1 MSRKITK
8 LETLEQ
14 LPTRKRVA
22 AYARVSCRKDE
33 MLHSLAA
40 QISAYSTLIQSRSDW
55 EYVGV
60 YADEA
65 ETGTK
70 DSRPEFQRL
79 IADCRA
85 GLIDMVI
92 TKSISRFARNTVTLL
107 ETVREL
113 KDLGICVYF
122 DEQNIYTGS
131 SDGELMLTILASYAQ
146 EESRSASENQKW
158 KIRKDYNEGKP
169 SNYMS
174 IYGYDY
180 NAGKLTV
187 IPEEARVVQM
197 IFDDYLSGLGMNS
210 IMKKLTQL
218 GIPTKC
224 GGRWTENT
232 VCSILKNEKFIGDL
246 CLQKGFIVDHIT
258 KHHKKNK
265 GELPKYYVK
274 DNHPAIIEK
283 ATFEA
288 VQAEMASR
296 AAKINRPREFTFNEF
311 SGIIGC
317 GRCGANFRRKVNNAG
332 TKYAKVVWACA
343 TYTNRGKEMCSAKQI
358 PEGILKVKSA
368 EALEL
373 AEHDPEKFT
382 ANINAI
388 TVPNDGILVFAFNDG
403 TERTLIWENLS
414 RRESWTDEMKQAAR
428 ERALRGGEQNG

>member
-158 KIRKDYNEGKP
+158 RIRKDYNEGKS

-174 IYGYDY
+174 IYGYDHS
-180 NAGKLTV
+180 AGELTV
-187 IPEEARVVQM
+187 IPEEAKVVQM
-197 IFDDYLSGLGMNS
+197 IFNDYLAGLGINA
-210 IMKKLTQL
+210 IMKKLIRL
-218 GIPTKC
+218 KKPTKR
-224 GGRWTENT
+224 GEQWTEGT
-232 VCSILKNEKFIGDL
+232 VWSILKN
-246 CLQKGFIVDHIT
+246 
-258 KHHKKNK
+258 
-265 GELPKYYVK
+265 
-274 DNHPAIIEK
+274 
-283 ATFEA
+283 
-288 VQAEMASR
+288 
-296 AAKINRPREFTFNEF
+296 
-311 SGIIGC
+311 
-317 GRCGANFRRKVNNAG
+317 
-332 TKYAKVVWACA
+332 
-343 TYTNRGKEMCSAKQI
+343 
-358 PEGILKVKSA
+358 
-368 EALEL
+368 
-373 AEHDPEKFT
+373 EKFT

-388 TVPNDGILVFAFNDG
+388 RIPADGILVFKFKDN
-403 TERTLIWENLS
+403 TELALTWENPS

-428 ERALRGGEQNG
+428 ERALEGRRKNG

>member
-113 KDLGICVYF
+113 KELGICVYF
-122 DEQNIYTGS
+122 DEQNIYTDS

-180 NAGKLTV
+180 NAGELIV
-187 IPEEARVVQM
+187 IPEEAKVVQM
-197 IFDDYLSGLGMNS
+197 IFADYLSGLGMNS
-210 IMKKLTQL
+210 IMKKLIRF

-224 GGRWTENT
+224 GGQWTENT
-232 VCSILKNEKFIGDL
+232 VCSILKNEKFTGDL

-258 KHHKKNK
+258 KRHKKNK
-265 GELPKYYVK
+265 GELPKYYIE
-274 DNHPAIIEK
+274 DNHPAIIDK
-283 ATFEA
+283 VTFDA
-288 VQAEMASR
+288 VQAEMALR
-296 AAKINRPREFTFNEF
+296 AARINRPKELTFNEF
-311 SGIIGC
+311 SGIISC
-317 GRCGANFRRKVNNAG
+317 GQCGANFRRKVNNAG

-343 TYTNRGKEMCSAKQI
+343 TYTNRGKDECSAKRI
-358 PEGILKVKSA
+358 PEEILKTKCA

-373 AEHDPEKFT
+373 TEYDPEKFT
-382 ANINAI
+382 ANISAI
-388 TVPNDGILVFAFNDG
+388 TVPSDGILVFTFRDN
-403 TERTLIWENLS
+403 TELPLTWENPS

-428 ERALRGGEQNG
+428 ERALEGRRKNG